1 MKKHLKKIGIV
12 MLSLG
17 CWQLSFG
24 QSALDFEEGSS
35 QYVEVGNAMNA
46 AFTGTSNI
54 TVEGWVNL
62 ESSGAFRTIAGNYSS
77 GMQFLLRIDG
87 GLPVFWVDN
96 GTTFQSIAGTTSIPV
111 GTWTHIAGSWDGTT
125 LKVFVNG
132 ALEGSNAVSGAFPTS
147 TNSVRVGGSLTGS
160 EYMDG
165 LLDDVRIWNVTRS
178 DADIATYFDDCLT
191 GYEAGLLAWYDF
203 ESGSGPTLID
213 RTINTF
219 DGTLIN
225 GVSWTSGLACVCVDD
240 QTVTE
245 AVTSVSCGG
254 STTIDIGA
262 SQVGVN
268 YYLTNSLNGD
278 YVDGPEVGT
287 GGAITMNTGVVGS
300 TTTYNVTGVKPSTG
314 LKFDGVDDNISIT
327 HYNRPDVMTI
337 EAWVRNTDYTVTP
350 RDILAW
356 SNPAGGFTA
365 EFMQYGTD
373 VFYAE
378 WNGSTFIESVHVN
391 ISDGQWHHI
400 AIVRDGNGSNNLSIY
415 DNGQLVGVNT
425 VNHTINTSDLRI
437 GAEDYFGVSRF
448 YNGNLDHLQVWN
460 YAKDVNEI
468 GNDIILCHN
477 GTESGLLMHYDCEDG
492 TGSSILS
499 DKSPIAN
506 TGMLN
511 NMDVNT
517 VWVEGSDNC
526 PSCSQTMTQTATVT
540 VDPLTDQTV
549 TAVSPVFV
557 CNGAT
562 TIDLGSSDT
571 GVNYYLRDDANNAI
585 IDGPIAGTGSAI
597 SLETGSISST
607 MDYNVLAY
615 SPGTSSDALK
625 FDGASQIV
633 DCGNSS
639 EFEILGDLTLE
650 TWVYVDN
657 FATDWVRL
665 LGKGGLSDRTYG
677 MWLSTTGFI
686 KFQIYGA
693 PNFDL
698 DTPPGVI
705 TAGQWHH
712 VALTRT
718 GSDMNIYVD
727 GVLQANGTYS
737 GVGATSTQPFTI
749 GGELVVHDQLDGR
762 QDEVRV
768 WNVGRTQ
775 AEIIADMTNCLN
787 GDEPGLVAYFPIE
800 QGTGASDVLDL
811 VSAKNGSLVNMD
823 PATDWMPGA
832 TTCGACVTEMSTI
845 ATVTIDPINDETVA
859 AASATV
865 CPNTGT
871 TIDLGSSQNGAF
883 YFLRDDSND
892 AIVEGPTAGNGSALN
907 MNTGN
912 LSATTSY
919 NVLATNTLGIE
930 TTGGTNAK
938 IEVTGVDVSNQS
950 FSVEF
955 WAKRNATGNNM
966 FVVGQGTTAGSQ
978 GLHIGFRSSDVF
990 TFAFFSNDL
999 NTPTTYTDNNW
1010 HHYAVTY
1017 DATTNDRNI
1026 YVDGAVVATDVALAD
1041 YAGTGTLTLGNVPWT
1056 TQSLNGSY
1064 DNVRIWNKAL
1074 SSTEVADNMN
1084 DCVSGSEF
1092 GLIAAYA
1099 LNDGAGSSTAADLTG
1114 NYNGTLTNMNPA
1126 TDWAYGSPGCG
1137 CEFEMTTIE
1146 TVTVQ
1151 DNAPTVAAAPS
1162 NMTMGVDAG
1171 QCGAVVNYTAPTFD
1185 DDCDGTG
1192 LAGTMTAG
1200 QASGSLFPVG
1210 TTTVTYE
1217 YTDGS
1222 GQSVS
1227 ASFDVTINDDENPS
1241 ITAPGPITVNANNA
1255 GCTATGVTLG
1265 TPTTMDNC
1273 SGETFTN
1280 DAPATFPNGNTTI
1293 TWTVTD
1299 AAGNQSTDT
1308 QIVTVTT
1315 DLAGSITET
1324 PADCNGN
1331 ATGSADLTVSGGTSA
1346 YTFLWDDA
1354 SASTTEDLTGLAAG
1368 TYNVDI
1374 TDANGCTAM
1383 ASITVIEPAAISI
1396 AVDGSTDPTGCG
1408 VADGTASVTV
1418 TGGTVS
1424 GAYTYS
1430 WSDGGTYTSSVED
1443 PIDMPAGS
1451 IQLTVTDDNGCMET
1465 TTVSL
1470 SDPNGPTIAVD
1481 SASSTL
1487 VLACN
1492 GDMTGDIQIDV
1503 TLNGGATSA
1512 TYLWDDMSATTTED
1526 LTGVGAGTYSVTVTD
1541 DNSCVASTSVTIS
1554 EPTALSGSGTSTDEL
1569 VGMDGTIDLTVTGGT
1584 APYTFSWTGPNG
1596 FTSTDED
1603 PTGLEAGT
1611 YDVTITDDNGCTTTV
1626 QVIVGTQV
1634 SVYEQDG
1641 LAINLY
1647 PNPSNGD
1654 FTLVSNVNH
1663 GQLIVRDALG
1673 RELHVQNV
1681 IGNQTDVNLNV
1692 NESGIYFVE
1701 FRSDDKTQTVRV
1713 VVRK

>member
-1 MKKHLKKIGIV
+1 MKKLIAIV
-12 MLSLG
+12 GVGLLSLNG
-17 CWQLSFG
+17 FAQQGADLSGGTDQINTTHNFDMSNG
-24 QSALDFEEGSS
+24 FTVEFNINVNTLQNFNAGITKGIGALAGPLDCYINSNGDLIVWLGDGVS
-35 QYVEVGNAMNA
+35 
-46 AFTGTSNI
+46 TSNI
-54 TVEGWVNL
+54 SVSNAITAGQWYH
-62 ESSGAFRTIAGNYSS
+62 IAIVADL
-77 GMQFLLRIDG
+77 FTAEVFIDG
-87 GLPVFWVDN
+87 V
-96 GTTFQSIAGTTSIPV
+96 SAGTFSHP
-111 GTWTHIAGSWDGTT
+111 AMANS
-125 LKVFVNG
+125 
-132 ALEGSNAVSGAFPTS
+132 SNPMIIGDRFDDA
-147 TNSVRVGGSLTGS
+147 TNSDAMYDNVRVWS
-160 EYMDG
+160 G
-165 LLDDVRIWNVTRS
+165 LRTATEILDNKDR
-178 DADIATYFDDCLT
+178 CLS
-191 GYEAGLLAWYDF
+191 GNEPGLEILYQF
-203 ESGSGPTLID
+203 ESGSYPTVSDLA
-213 RTINTF
+213 T
-219 DGTLIN
+219 GN
-225 GVSWTSGLACVCVDD
+225 GVQNGSFVNGGSVGSGFSCICVDD
-240 QTVTE
+240 QPVT
-245 AVTSVSCGG
+245 AASANVSCGG
-254 STTIDIGA
+254 STTIDLGS
-262 SQVGVN
+262 SQSGVI
-268 YYLTNSLNGD
+268 YYLQNDADNSYVAGPMSGNGS
-278 YVDGPEVGT
+278 GLSMPTGT
-287 GGAITMNTGVVGS
+287 IGS
-300 TTTYNVTGVKPSTG
+300 TTTYNVRGIDVTTG
-314 LKFDGVDDNISIT
+314 LDFDGSNEAIVAPDNAALDFT
-327 HYNRPDVMTI
+327 TNMTI
-337 EAWVRNTDYTVTP
+337 ELWIYP
-350 RDILAW
+350 RSTANQKLVAKSPIGSGFVLGITSGTLYPEIWDNGGTFYGFNGFGNIV
-356 SNPAGGFTA
+356 SN
-365 EFMQYGTD
+365 
-373 VFYAE
+373 E
-378 WNGSTFIESVHVN
+378 WNHVALTWETGGDMIAYINGEEVHRIAASANPMSVNTNTLSIGTSAFGLPFNGKMDDIRLWNTTRTASEIKNNMFSCLSGTEPGLVTYYDLEDGAGSTV
-391 ISDGQWHHI
+391 
-400 AIVRDGNGSNNLSIY
+400 A
-415 DNGQLVGVNT
+415 T
-425 VNHTINTSDLRI
+425 
-437 GAEDYFGVSRF
+437 
-448 YNGNLDHLQVWN
+448 
-460 YAKDVNEI
+460 
-468 GNDIILCHN
+468 
-477 GTESGLLMHYDCEDG
+477 
-492 TGSSILS
+492 
-499 DKSPIAN
+499 DKSPTGNNATLNGSMDPATDWVDGFAN
-506 TGMLN
+506 CATC
-511 NMDVNT
+511 
-517 VWVEGSDNC
+517 EF
-526 PSCSQTMTQTATVT
+526 TMTQTATVT

-549 TAVSPVFV
+549 TAASPVFV

-562 TIDLGSSDT
+562 TIDLGSSET

-585 IDGPIAGTGSAI
+585 IDGPIAGTGSGI
-597 SLETGSISST
+597 SFETGSISST
-607 MDYNVLAY
+607 IDYNILAY

-625 FDGASQIV
+625 FDGVSQIV

-665 LGKGGLSDRTYG
+665 VGKGGLTDRTYG

-693 PNFDL
+693 PNYDL

-705 TAGQWHH
+705 STGQWHH
-712 VALTRT
+712 VAVTRT

-737 GVGATSTQPFTI
+737 GVGATTTQPFTI

-787 GDEPGLVAYFPIE
+787 GDEPGLVAYYPIE

-871 TIDLGSSQNGAF
+871 TIDLGSSQNDVF
-883 YFLRDDSND
+883 YFLRDDATD
-892 AIVEGPTAGNGSALN
+892 AIVAGPIAGSGIGLN

-912 LSATTSY
+912 LAATTDF
-919 NVLATNTLGIE
+919 NVIGTTSLGLDFDGSNDHVVLPNESNFDFTTSMTVEFWMKTTTLDLVDALVTKGDNSWRVHGNGSGTVMFAGNGAFPDINATTPVIDGMWHHVAAVYD
-930 TTGGTNAK
+930 GTNAM
-938 IEVTGVDVSNQS
+938 IYIDGTLEVSTP
-950 FSVEF
+950 
-955 WAKRNATGNNM
+955 ATGAIAN
-966 FVVGQGTTAGSQ
+966 S
-978 GLHIGFRSSDVF
+978 
-990 TFAFFSNDL
+990 AFQ
-999 NTPTTYTDNNW
+999 
-1010 HHYAVTY
+1010 
-1017 DATTNDRNI
+1017 
-1026 YVDGAVVATDVALAD
+1026 VALGENLQASNRFFD
-1041 YAGTGTLTLGNVPWT
+1041 GQL
-1056 TQSLNGSY
+1056 
-1064 DNVRIWNKAL
+1064 DDVRIWNIAR
-1074 SSTEVADNMN
+1074 SQSEINDNMST
-1084 DCVSGSEF
+1084 CLHGTESG
-1092 GLIAAYA
+1092 LVAYFKFE
-1099 LNDGAGSSTAADLTG
+1099 DGAGSSTLADLTG
-1114 NYNGTLTNMNPA
+1114 NGNDGVLTSMNPS
-1126 TDWAYGSPGCG
+1126 TDWVMGSLSCG

-1227 ASFDVTINDDENPS
+1227 ASFDVTINDDENPA
-1241 ITAPGPITVNANNA
+1241 ITAPGPITVNANNV
-1255 GCTATGVTLG
+1255 GCTATGVALG
-1265 TPTTMDNC
+1265 TPTTIDNC
-1273 SGETFTN
+1273 GGETFTN
-1280 DAPATFPNGNTTI
+1280 DAPATFPNGTTTV

-1383 ASITVIEPAAISI
+1383 ASITVTEPAAISI

-1430 WSDGGTYTSSVED
+1430 WSDGGSYTSSVED
-1443 PIDMPAGS
+1443 PIDMPAGT

-1541 DNSCVASTSVTIS
+1541 DNSCVSSTSVTIT

-1569 VGMDGTIDLTVTGGT
+1569 VGMDGTIDLNVTGGT

-1611 YDVTITDDNGCTTTV
+1611 YDVNITDDNGCTTTV

-1673 RELHVQNV
+1673 REVHVQNL
-1681 IGNQTDVNLNV
+1681 IGNQTDVSLNV

-1701 FRSDDKTQTVRV
+1701 FRSDNKTQTIRV